1 MAWED
6 DPEIVGFLFFDTKH
20 PNMVKIMTMM
30 EQLQD
35 AWEAKDLDR
44 VLDMLSEDLEVRIL
58 HVNQTIKGAG
68 AHEMVQQMVLDEE
81 TTSTD
86 FRIIYENGECAVT
99 WERIKGEMNGQVSIV
114 QLFRNKKIY
123 YQEVSLIEDPT

>member
-6 DPEIVGFLFFDTKH
+6 APKLVGFLFFDTKQ
-20 PNMVKIMTMM
+20 PSMVKIMTMM

-35 AWEAKDLDR
+35 AWEVKDLDR
-44 VLDMLSEDLEVRIL
+44 VLDMLSEDLEIQIL

-68 AHEMVQQMVLDEE
+68 VHEMVKQMVLDEE

-86 FRIIYENGECAVT
+86 FRIIYENDECAVT

-114 QLFRNKKIY
+114 QLFQDKKIY